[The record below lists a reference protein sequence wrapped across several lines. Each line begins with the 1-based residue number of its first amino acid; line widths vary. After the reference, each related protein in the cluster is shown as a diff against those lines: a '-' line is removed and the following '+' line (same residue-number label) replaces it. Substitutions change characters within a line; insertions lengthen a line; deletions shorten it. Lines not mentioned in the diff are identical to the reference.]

1 VDTVGFVA
9 LGGIFITVITGNII
23 LTCLP

>member
-9 LGGIFITVITGNII
+9 LGGLFITVITGNII